1 MKSVDAKIK
10 NYENT
15 AKLLKQYK
23 ADYSNKVAALKAFK
37 VAYTDYYGVRDD
49 VVSGT
54 ITIEQAALELY
65 KAGWM
70 CFDAAD
76 AKRLLKIK

>member
-1 MKSVDAKIK
+1 MRTKPFEIPSILESYR
-10 NYENT
+10 N
-15 AKLLKQYK
+15 
-23 ADYSNKVAALKAFK
+23 
-37 VAYTDYYGVRDD
+37 D
-49 VVSGT
+49 VVSGA

-76 AKRLLKIK
+76 AKRLLEIK